1 MLCLGEQ
8 GSSGTDSHVIAVQTQ
23 ARLAVLNKTAACIR
37 GWLMGTPWLV
47 ASADLPSSPGQ
58 GNQPD
63 HVTSVRLSNAFSV
76 HSGVKK
82 VKNIHFDLH

>member
-1 MLCLGEQ
+1 
-8 GSSGTDSHVIAVQTQ
+8 
-23 ARLAVLNKTAACIR
+23 
-37 GWLMGTPWLV
+37 MGTPWLV